1 MKLFLDTNVL
11 IDFILERPKFYPPA
25 AMIIS
30 YAVEGKVKIC
40 ASSISI
46 VNMNFIC
53 VERCDMP
60 LAEFRKKMDFLRGL
74 LEICSVDESDIY
86 LSYDKE
92 WADFEDGVQYFSA
105 KRCGADYLV
114 TRNTKDFEE
123 NDLKVLEVDEA
134 CTLIKEHQ
142 KMPLE

>member
-30 YAVEGKVKIC
+30 YAVEGKVNIC
-40 ASSISI
+40 ASSMSI
-46 VNMNFIC
+46 VTTNFIC

-60 LAEFRKKMDFLRGL
+60 LENFRKKIDFLRDF
-74 LEICSVDESDIY
+74 LEICSVDESDVY
-86 LSYDKE
+86 QSYDKK
-92 WADFEDGVQYFSA
+92 WKDFEDGVQCFSA
-105 KRCGADYLV
+105 KRNGADYLV

-123 NDLKVLEVDEA
+123 EDLKVVDVEEA
-134 CTLIKEHQ
+134 CKLLSGK
-142 KMPLE
+142 

>member
-40 ASSISI
+40 VSSMSI
-46 VNMNFIC
+46 VTANFIC
-53 VERCDMP
+53 VERCNMP
-60 LAEFRKKMDFLRGL
+60 LENFRKKMDFLRDF
-74 LEICSVDESDIY
+74 LEICSVDESDVY
-86 LSYDKE
+86 QSYDNE
-92 WADFEDGVQYFSA
+92 WKDFEDGVQYFSA
-105 KRCGADYLV
+105 KRHNANYLV

-123 NDLKVLEVDEA
+123 NDLTVVDLDKTCELLKA
-134 CTLIKEHQ
+134 
-142 KMPLE
+142 